1 MDNNVIINLIN
12 TVIRHGQDATWCDSD
27 IIEQLIECGL
37 TEKDFSE
44 YGFGDFVEDYFK
56 DPEEDFD
63 DEEYTPSSTNGDYS
77 PSNPW
82 DAPGMS
88 VRDFIR

>member
-1 MDNNVIINLIN
+1 MNEQVIINLIN
-12 TVIRHGQDATWCDSD
+12 TVIRHGQDSTWCDSD

-37 TEKDFSE
+37 TEQDFIK
-44 YGFGDFVEDYFK
+44 YGFGDFVADYFK
-56 DPEEDFD
+56 EPDEEDD
-63 DEEYTPSSTNGDYS
+63 DEYIPSSTNGDYS

-88 VRDFIR
+88 IRDFIR